1 MVYVFEPVWRLFSA
15 FSVIW
20 ASFEAFFGFSS
31 CFGPVLTHK
40 KRYYQGMND
49 VGGFLVSYFDEIT
62 ALAIFSGVEKH
73 ILRDFTS

>member
-1 MVYVFEPVWRLFSA
+1 
-15 FSVIW
+15 
-20 ASFEAFFGFSS
+20 
-31 CFGPVLTHK
+31 
-40 KRYYQGMND
+40 MND